1 MWQKSNIV
9 SYRHFR
15 TARRGLLVGGIQL
28 GFCGLLA
35 WRMHH
40 LQVEKADSFRL
51 VADENRINLRLIPNQ
66 RGEIYDRNGVKLA
79 GNEAS
84 YSITMVAEDA
94 GDIDLI
100 LERLSKLINLSPEDI
115 KRSKAELNESAKFLP
130 VTIVDRLER
139 EDIEKIAFNAPM
151 LPGINPEIAFS
162 RTYPLGEIF
171 AHVVGYVGPVSTL
184 SLIHI

>member
-15 TARRGLLVGGIQL
+15 TARRGLLVGGLQL

-40 LQVEKADSFRL
+40 LQVEKAESFRL
-51 VADENRINLRLIPNQ
+51 VADENRINIRLIPNQ

-84 YSITMVAEDA
+84 YSIILFISFKIETLLSSK
-94 GDIDLI
+94 DI
-100 LERLSKLINLSPEDI
+100 
-115 KRSKAELNESAKFLP
+115 
-130 VTIVDRLER
+130 
-139 EDIEKIAFNAPM
+139 NA
-151 LPGINPEIAFS
+151 
-162 RTYPLGEIF
+162 T
-171 AHVVGYVGPVSTL
+171 
-184 SLIHI
+184 

>member
-15 TARRGLLVGGIQL
+15 TTRRGLLVGGLQL

-51 VADENRINLRLIPNQ
+51 IADENRINIRLIPNQ

-79 GNEAS
+79 ENEAS
-84 YSITMVAEDA
+84 YKITMVAEDA
-94 GDIDLI
+94 GDISLI
-100 LERLSKLINLSPEDI
+100 LERLSKIIKLSPEDI
-115 KRSKAELNESAKFLP
+115 NRSKAELHRSAKFLP

-139 EDIEKIAFNAPM
+139 DDIAKIAVNAPM
-151 LPGINPEIAFS
+151 LPGINPEIGFS
-162 RTYPLGEIF
+162 RTYP
-171 AHVVGYVGPVSTL
+171 
-184 SLIHI
+184 